1 MRPKPKLKVKRPIL
15 LLSVFY
21 LVAGLIEVSTLFMD
35 FRLLHVGLLA
45 ILSFMIAYG
54 LIRMKRWSIWLM
66 VAFLF
71 LALTFSISSLY
82 ASVSIYSFYPNLG
95 ILLFHISLIL
105 YILLCLFS
113 TAYVLSRRME
123 FH

>member
-15 LLSVFY
+15 LFSVFY

-105 YILLCLFS
+105 YMLLCLFS

>member
-105 YILLCLFS
+105 YMLLCLFS